1 MPIIRQVLTTWQPKT
16 EVGTCWV
23 HMNTYKEYMYMCVHV
38 CNKGIHVCVIRVL
51 MLTMCVVF
59 SRLRILLILFKNGCH
74 YYKTGFLIIFL
85 IILFYHVYR

>member
-1 MPIIRQVLTTWQPKT
+1 M
-16 EVGTCWV
+16 
-23 HMNTYKEYMYMCVHV
+23 
-38 CNKGIHVCVIRVL
+38 CNKGAYA
-51 MLTMCVVF
+51 VVF

>member
-51 MLTMCVVF
+51 ML
-59 SRLRILLILFKNGCH
+59 L
-74 YYKTGFLIIFL
+74 YFLG
-85 IILFYHVYR
+85 